1 MVRLRRIAPLA
12 RDSHLILEIKVQHRP
27 PVNAHPPQ
35 ADCAFPFGLTLD
47 EYLNLSKIR
56 YVIRLRRTLEPD
68 LEF

>member
-12 RDSHLILEIKVQHRP
+12 RDSHLILYTRVQHRP

-35 ADCAFPFGLTLD
+35 ADCAFPSGLTLD
-47 EYLNLSKIR
+47 AYLNLYKIR
-56 YVIRLRRTLEPD
+56 YVIPLSGALGPD